1 MSRRDDHPPTR
12 TRYPVPGTRYP
23 VPGTRYPRTGW
34 HMSETP
40 NPASMH
46 RAATRAFGSRVIPGL
61 VIGHSVFHW
70 ITQSF
75 VVVLPEIQQAFQL
88 SGVGVGGILAAREL
102 ASGSCETAW
111 RGGGRRPA
119 EALGFALL
127 RLTIRLW
134 RRTPAACEPSRVIG
148 GCVWIRSR
156 SGRGRYRFRGTSDG
170 GRTRHDAS
178 VAGTGPPVHPVHRCR

>member
-12 TRYPVPGTRYP
+12 DPVPGTRYP
-23 VPGTRYPRTGW
+23 VPENRLAHVGNSQPGKHASSRDPGVRKPGDPRVGYRPLRVSLDHVELRGGPARDPASVPVERRRCGRDPRRRTG
-34 HMSETP
+34 
-40 NPASMH
+40 
-46 RAATRAFGSRVIPGL
+46 
-61 VIGHSVFHW
+61 IGV
-70 ITQSF
+70 
-75 VVVLPEIQQAFQL
+75 
-88 SGVGVGGILAAREL
+88 
-102 ASGSCETAW
+102 GSCETAR

-156 SGRGRYRFRGTSDG
+156 SERGRYRFRGTSDG